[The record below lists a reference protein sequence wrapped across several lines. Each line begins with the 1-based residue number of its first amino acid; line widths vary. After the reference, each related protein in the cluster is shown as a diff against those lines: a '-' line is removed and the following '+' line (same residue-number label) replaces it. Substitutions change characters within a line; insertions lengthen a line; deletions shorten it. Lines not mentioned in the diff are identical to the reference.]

1 MNCEQFLFTRS
12 VLFVSH
18 LSKHKHRWP
27 GDCLCKYFAILT
39 TMGRC
44 EFCLFADKLCI
55 WSFAFFHLLL
65 ATCYLLAASGW
76 WLATHL
82 ASPVGAPPPSAP
94 ISNVWP
100 TIKANQPA
108 SQPAVRVQPASQP
121 AVRVASQPASWR
133 AVGRV
138 ALQQFSL
145 FWFLQ
150 LFCFRLRCSLL
161 AFGLLCVTSLH
172 M

>member
-108 SQPAVRVQPASQP
+108 SQPA
-121 AVRVASQPASWR
+121 
-133 AVGRV
+133 GE
-138 ALQQFSL
+138 
-145 FWFLQ
+145 
-150 LFCFRLRCSLL
+150 LL
-161 AFGLLCVTSLH
+161 AELPCNSFLCFGFCSCFAFGCAAHCSHSAYFV
-172 M
+172 

>member
-65 ATCYLLAASGW
+65 ATCNLLAASGW

-100 TIKANQPA
+100 TIKAN
-108 SQPAVRVQPASQP
+108 
-121 AVRVASQPASWR
+121 QPASWR

>member
-108 SQPAVRVQPASQP
+108 SQPASQLESCWP
-121 AVRVASQPASWR
+121 SCLATVFFVLVFAVVLLS
-133 AVGRV
+133 V
-138 ALQQFSL
+138 ALL
-145 FWFLQ
+145 TARI
-150 LFCFRLRCSLL
+150 RLT
-161 AFGLLCVTSLH
+161 LCNKFAYVINRLPTVEY
-172 M
+172 

>member
-82 ASPVGAPPPSAP
+82 ASPVGAPPAQC
-94 ISNVWP
+94 SNLECL
-100 TIKANQPA
+100 ANNK
-108 SQPAVRVQPASQP
+108 SQP
-121 AVRVASQPASWR
+121 ASQPASWR